1 MSGPTSASSVLLYL
15 VILFAAAFL
24 LLLMSYFMQ
33 QRANQE
39 AMDKLEQ
46 TSDSATQSLENI
58 LQENETLKVENEA
71 LSQQVAQLQEALEDA
86 ESASDDEAALVQL
99 EALCYLNQVRALY
112 NDGRYSD
119 AGMRRPPPR
128 RSAEAGG
135 MEGVLGTVADG
146 LTDQQRQ
153 DYNPLEPTS
162 PSWSGWAD
170 CSRETASGQSPLH
183 FIRRCAPDIHSTPLS
198 LRFPTRPASHFS
210 LPIGAALWSP
220 AATTRVAPTG
230 LSHTT
235 Y

>member
-1 MSGPTSASSVLLYL
+1 MSTDSDKQERSRLQHEAEHERPHKRSSVLLYL

-58 LQENETLKVENEA
+58 LQENETL
-71 LSQQVAQLQEALEDA
+71 
-86 ESASDDEAALVQL
+86 VQL
-99 EALCYLNQVRALY
+99 EALCYLNQIRALY

-119 AGMRRPPPR
+119 ARDAAAA
-128 RSAEAGG
+128 AEAALAGEGG

-153 DYNPLEPTS
+153 DYNPLE
-162 PSWSGWAD
+162 AY
-170 CSRETASGQSPLH
+170 QSLMEW
-183 FIRRCAPDIHSTPLS
+183 L
-198 LRFPTRPASHFS
+198 
-210 LPIGAALWSP
+210 G
-220 AATTRVAPTG
+220 
-230 LSHTT
+230 
-235 Y
+235 

>member
-1 MSGPTSASSVLLYL
+1 MSTDSDKQERSRLQHEAEHERPHKRSSVLLYL

-46 TSDSATQSLENI
+46 TSDSATRSLENI

-86 ESASDDEAALVQL
+86 ESASDGEAALVQL
-99 EALCYLNQVRALY
+99 EALCYLNQIRALY

-119 AGMRRPPPR
+119 ARDAAAA
-128 RSAEAGG
+128 AEAALAGAGG

-146 LTDQQRQ
+146 LTGQQRL
-153 DYNPLEPTS
+153 DYNPLE
-162 PSWSGWAD
+162 AY
-170 CSRETASGQSPLH
+170 QSLMEW
-183 FIRRCAPDIHSTPLS
+183 L
-198 LRFPTRPASHFS
+198 
-210 LPIGAALWSP
+210 G
-220 AATTRVAPTG
+220 
-230 LSHTT
+230 
-235 Y
+235 

>member
-1 MSGPTSASSVLLYL
+1 MSTDSDKQERSRLQHEAEHERPHKRSSVLLYL

-71 LSQQVAQLQEALEDA
+71 LSQQVAHLQEALEGA

-99 EALCYLNQVRALY
+99 EALCYLNQIRALY

-119 AGMRRPPPR
+119 ARDAAA
-128 RSAEAGG
+128 AEAALAGAGG
-135 MEGVLGTVADG
+135 MEGVLSTVADG

-153 DYNPLEPTS
+153 DYNPLE
-162 PSWSGWAD
+162 AY
-170 CSRETASGQSPLH
+170 QSLVEW
-183 FIRRCAPDIHSTPLS
+183 L
-198 LRFPTRPASHFS
+198 
-210 LPIGAALWSP
+210 G
-220 AATTRVAPTG
+220 
-230 LSHTT
+230 
-235 Y
+235 

>member
-1 MSGPTSASSVLLYL
+1 MSTDSDKQERSRLQHEAEHERPHKRSSVLLYL

-86 ESASDDEAALVQL
+86 ESASDGEAALVQL
-99 EALCYLNQVRALY
+99 EALCYLNQIRALY
-112 NDGRYSD
+112 NDG
-119 AGMRRPPPR
+119 ATPMPGMRRPPPR
-128 RSAEAGG
+128 
-135 MEGVLGTVADG
+135 
-146 LTDQQRQ
+146 
-153 DYNPLEPTS
+153 PLWLERAAWRGYWVRWPMGSPASSDRTTTPWRPTS

-170 CSRETASGQSPLH
+170 CFT
-183 FIRRCAPDIHSTPLS
+183 
-198 LRFPTRPASHFS
+198 
-210 LPIGAALWSP
+210 
-220 AATTRVAPTG
+220 
-230 LSHTT
+230 
-235 Y
+235 

>member
-1 MSGPTSASSVLLYL
+1 MSTDSDKQERSRLQHEAEHERPHKRSSVLLYL

-58 LQENETLKVENEA
+58 LLENEA

-86 ESASDDEAALVQL
+86 ESASDGEAALVQL
-99 EALCYLNQVRALY
+99 EALCYLNQIRALY

-119 AGMRRPPPR
+119 ARDAAAA
-128 RSAEAGG
+128 AEAALAGAGG

-146 LTDQQRQ
+146 LTGQQRQ
-153 DYNPLEPTS
+153 DYNPLE
-162 PSWSGWAD
+162 AY
-170 CSRETASGQSPLH
+170 QSLMEW
-183 FIRRCAPDIHSTPLS
+183 L
-198 LRFPTRPASHFS
+198 
-210 LPIGAALWSP
+210 G
-220 AATTRVAPTG
+220 
-230 LSHTT
+230 
-235 Y
+235 

>member
-1 MSGPTSASSVLLYL
+1 MSTDSDKQERSRLQHEAEHERPHKRSSVLLYL

-58 LQENETLKVENEA
+58 LQENE
-71 LSQQVAQLQEALEDA
+71 

-99 EALCYLNQVRALY
+99 EALCYLNQIRALY

-119 AGMRRPPPR
+119 ARDAAAA
-128 RSAEAGG
+128 AEAALAGEGG

-146 LTDQQRQ
+146 LTGQQRQ
-153 DYNPLEPTS
+153 DYNPLE
-162 PSWSGWAD
+162 AY
-170 CSRETASGQSPLH
+170 QSLMEW
-183 FIRRCAPDIHSTPLS
+183 L
-198 LRFPTRPASHFS
+198 
-210 LPIGAALWSP
+210 G
-220 AATTRVAPTG
+220 
-230 LSHTT
+230 
-235 Y
+235 

>member
-1 MSGPTSASSVLLYL
+1 MSTDSDKQERSRLQHEAEHERPHKRSSVLLYL

-99 EALCYLNQVRALY
+99 PYTTTGATPMP
-112 NDGRYSD
+112 
-119 AGMRRPPPR
+119 GMRPPPPR
-128 RSAEAGG
+128 
-135 MEGVLGTVADG
+135 
-146 LTDQQRQ
+146 
-153 DYNPLEPTS
+153 PLWLERAAWRGYWVQWPMVSPTS
-162 PSWSGWAD
+162 SDRTTTPWRPISPLWSGWAD
-170 CSRETASGQSPLH
+170 CFT
-183 FIRRCAPDIHSTPLS
+183 
-198 LRFPTRPASHFS
+198 
-210 LPIGAALWSP
+210 
-220 AATTRVAPTG
+220 
-230 LSHTT
+230 
-235 Y
+235 

>member
-1 MSGPTSASSVLLYL
+1 MSTDSDKQERSRLQHEAEHERPHKRSSVLLYL

-71 LSQQVAQLQEALEDA
+71 LSQQVAQLQDA

-119 AGMRRPPPR
+119 ARDAAAAAEAAL
-128 RSAEAGG
+128 AEAGG

-153 DYNPLEPTS
+153 DYNPLE
-162 PSWSGWAD
+162 AY
-170 CSRETASGQSPLH
+170 QSLMEW
-183 FIRRCAPDIHSTPLS
+183 L
-198 LRFPTRPASHFS
+198 
-210 LPIGAALWSP
+210 G
-220 AATTRVAPTG
+220 
-230 LSHTT
+230 
-235 Y
+235 

>member
-1 MSGPTSASSVLLYL
+1 MSTDSDKQERSRLQHEAEHERPHKRSSVLLYL

-58 LQENETLKVENEA
+58 LQENEA

-86 ESASDDEAALVQL
+86 ESASDGEAALVQL
-99 EALCYLNQVRALY
+99 EALCYLNQIRALY

-119 AGMRRPPPR
+119 ARDAAAA
-128 RSAEAGG
+128 AEAALAGAGG

-146 LTDQQRQ
+146 LTGQQRQ
-153 DYNPLEPTS
+153 DYNPLE
-162 PSWSGWAD
+162 AY
-170 CSRETASGQSPLH
+170 QSLMEW
-183 FIRRCAPDIHSTPLS
+183 L
-198 LRFPTRPASHFS
+198 
-210 LPIGAALWSP
+210 G
-220 AATTRVAPTG
+220 
-230 LSHTT
+230 
-235 Y
+235 